1 MPGSAS
7 KLRRTVLLIGAPVA
21 VVVIGLITMLTTQ
34 STTAEMEQSI
44 ADGLVADAQR
54 AATVVT
60 QYLSE
65 RRADVEL
72 LAQMPE
78 LVAAARAAG
87 DDVDRQ
93 GLTRLS
99 RNELERR
106 FETDRSLRT
115 ASDVGGYLLRFLNQ
129 SDFAEIF
136 FTERNGLNVEVTNQT
151 SDFVQSDEEWW
162 QRAMADG
169 SFQAEPALDESA
181 AVVAVEYS
189 AAIVDPDDGAALGVL
204 KGVID
209 LSPLARLLN
218 GDRED
223 LALRVEVVDSLGRL
237 IITTDPVLLLGIAA
251 DAEAIPR
258 GDQPEV
264 AQARA
269 ADGSEELVASVPTEG
284 GTWWVL
290 ARELMATARAPV
302 ASVRSSGYVTG
313 GVMVALSLIVL
324 LTLTT
329 WLDTRIT
336 KPVRAAGTIARRIA
350 AGDLTIET
358 VTEEGHEDE
367 IHDLF
372 SSVNQMVQAL
382 TGLVGAIH
390 SSADESAAMAEEISA
405 STQQMSAST
414 HEMSKTCQHLS
425 AQAADQTSMIQHAT
439 ADATRILEIAT
450 QLADGTQTAAA
461 RNAALQNVAKYHRRL
476 LLKSSEDL
484 TKLTD
489 DIAKGLEDA
498 QVLSETFVGQA
509 KAIAAQ
515 TNMLSLNASIEAARA
530 GATGGEG
537 RGFAVVADQV
547 RKLATQAARAATMTS
562 ETVAKVL
569 ANVERTRA
577 RFEGIAAGS
586 VSVQEIAQA
595 AAKGLEDVA
604 ESAGGNQEWTEETS
618 EAAGQAKQLVEDIAR
633 QLTEIS
639 GRTESFLAA
648 AQEIAASAQ
657 QQTASTEEIAGS
669 AAQLATVAEHL
680 TADVS
685 SFRLRKGADVAPV

>member
-1 MPGSAS
+1 
-7 KLRRTVLLIGAPVA
+7 
-21 VVVIGLITMLTTQ
+21 VVIGLITVLTTRN
-34 STTAEMEQSI
+34 TTAEMERGI
-44 ADGLVADAQR
+44 ADGLIVDALR
-54 AATVVT
+54 ASTVVT
-60 QYLSE
+60 QYLHE
-65 RRADVEL
+65 RRTDVEL

-78 LVAAARAAG
+78 IAAAARAAG
-87 DDVDRQ
+87 DDVERR
-93 GLTRLS
+93 GLVRFSLD
-99 RNELERR
+99 ELEGR
-106 FETDRSLRT
+106 FEASRSLGT
-115 ASDVGGYLLRFLNQ
+115 APAVGDYLVQFRDQ

-162 QRAMADG
+162 QRALTDG
-169 SFQAEPALDESA
+169 SFQADPALDESA
-181 AVVAVEYS
+181 AVVALEYS
-189 AAIVDPDDGAALGVL
+189 VAIIGPEDGATLGVL

-209 LSPLARLLN
+209 LSPLARSLN
-218 GDRED
+218 GEGED

-237 IITTDPVLLLGIAA
+237 IVSPDAELLLGLTSDA
-251 DAEAIPR
+251 DAIPR
-258 GDQPEV
+258 TEQPEV

-269 ADGSEELVASVPTEG
+269 ADGFEELVASVPTEN

-290 ARELMATARAPV
+290 ARELTATAGAPV
-302 ASVRSSGYVTG
+302 AAVRNSGYVTG
-313 GVMVALSLIVL
+313 GVMVAVSLIVL
-324 LTLTT
+324 LTLTS
-329 WLDTRIT
+329 WLDARIT
-336 KPVRAAGTIARRIA
+336 KPVQAAGAIARRIA
-350 AGDLTIET
+350 EGDLTIET
-358 VTEEGHEDE
+358 VSEEGHDDE
-367 IHDLF
+367 VHDLV
-372 SSVNQMVQAL
+372 SSVNQMVRAL

-439 ADATRILEIAT
+439 GDSTRILEIASR
-450 QLADGTQTAAA
+450 LAE
-461 RNAALQNVAKYHRRL
+461 LQNVAKYHRRL

-498 QVLSETFVGQA
+498 QVLSEMSQEIQTFVGQA
-509 KAIAAQ
+509 KAIATQ

-537 RGFAVVADQV
+537 RGFAVVADEV

-595 AAKGLEDVA
+595 AAEGLEDVA

-618 EAAGQAKQLVEDIAR
+618 EAAGQAKQLVEDIAK
-633 QLTEIS
+633 QLKEIS

-648 AQEIAASAQ
+648 AEEIAASAE

-669 AAQLATVAEHL
+669 AAQLASVAERL

-685 SFRLRKGADVAPV
+685 SFRLRRGGAPAQL

>member
-1 MPGSAS
+1 
-7 KLRRTVLLIGAPVA
+7 
-21 VVVIGLITMLTTQ
+21 VVIGLITVLTTRN
-34 STTAEMEQSI
+34 TTAEMERGI
-44 ADGLVADAQR
+44 ADGLIVDALR
-54 AATVVT
+54 ASTVVT
-60 QYLSE
+60 QYLHE
-65 RRADVEL
+65 RRTDVEL

-78 LVAAARAAG
+78 IAAAARAAG
-87 DDVDRQ
+87 DDVERR
-93 GLTRLS
+93 GLVRFSLD
-99 RNELERR
+99 ELEGR
-106 FETDRSLRT
+106 FEASRSLGT
-115 ASDVGGYLLRFLNQ
+115 APAVGDYLVQFRDQ

-162 QRAMADG
+162 QRALTDG
-169 SFQAEPALDESA
+169 SFQADPALDESA
-181 AVVAVEYS
+181 AVVALEYS
-189 AAIVDPDDGAALGVL
+189 VAIIGPEDGATLGVL

-209 LSPLARLLN
+209 LSPLARSLN
-218 GDRED
+218 GEGED

-237 IITTDPVLLLGIAA
+237 IVSPDAELLLGLTSDA
-251 DAEAIPR
+251 DAIPR
-258 GDQPEV
+258 TEQPEV

-269 ADGSEELVASVPTEG
+269 ADGFEELVASVPTEN

-290 ARELMATARAPV
+290 ARELTATAGAPV
-302 ASVRSSGYVTG
+302 AAVRNSGYVTG
-313 GVMVALSLIVL
+313 GVMVAVSLIVL
-324 LTLTT
+324 LTLTS
-329 WLDTRIT
+329 WLDARIT
-336 KPVRAAGTIARRIA
+336 KPVQAAGAIARRIA
-350 AGDLTIET
+350 EGDLTIET
-358 VTEEGHEDE
+358 VSEEGHDDE
-367 IHDLF
+367 VHDLV
-372 SSVNQMVQAL
+372 SSVNQMVRAL

-439 ADATRILEIAT
+439 GDSTRILEIASR
-450 QLADGTQTAAA
+450 LAEGTQTAAT

-489 DIAKGLEDA
+489 DITKGLEDA
-498 QVLSETFVGQA
+498 QVLSEMSQEIQTFVGQA
-509 KAIAAQ
+509 TAIATQ

-537 RGFAVVADQV
+537 RGFAVVADEV

-569 ANVERTRA
+569 ANVERTRT

-586 VSVQEIAQA
+586 VSVQEVAQA
-595 AAKGLEDVA
+595 AAQGLEDVA
-604 ESAGGNQEWTEETS
+604 ESACGNQEWTEETS
-618 EAAGQAKQLVEDIAR
+618 EAAGQAKQLVEDIAN
-633 QLTEIS
+633 QLKEIS

-648 AQEIAASAQ
+648 AEEIAASAE

-669 AAQLATVAEHL
+669 AAQLASVAERL

-685 SFRLRKGADVAPV
+685 SFRLRKGADAARV